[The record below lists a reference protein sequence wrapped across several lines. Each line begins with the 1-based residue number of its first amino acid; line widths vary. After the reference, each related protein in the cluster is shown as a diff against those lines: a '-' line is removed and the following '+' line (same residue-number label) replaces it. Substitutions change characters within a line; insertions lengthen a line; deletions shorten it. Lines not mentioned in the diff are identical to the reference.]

1 MKLIYTIT
9 IDNPR
14 YRIANFIIL
23 KHYIVVKK
31 KELQHL
37 NLKLHPPNT
46 FVISSTVEQLVP

>member
-9 IDNPR
+9 IDNPL

-31 KELQHL
+31 ELQHL
-37 NLKLHPPNT
+37 NLKLPPPNT